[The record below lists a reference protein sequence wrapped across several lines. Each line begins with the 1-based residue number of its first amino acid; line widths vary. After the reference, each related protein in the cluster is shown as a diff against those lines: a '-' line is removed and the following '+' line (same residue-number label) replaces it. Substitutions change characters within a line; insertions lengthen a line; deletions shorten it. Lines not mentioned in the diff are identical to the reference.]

1 MHKRNSYFSN
11 CTLLSSSSSSKRKG
25 CKLFGPVCV
34 CATRA
39 PPSIRSWWNSHTTST
54 TLSVHCLLAA
64 DEQCLRGDWCSGPLF
79 SPAYAVPA
87 STMMSVHFA
96 KKNLSQNF
104 RSPGRG
110 QFDATF
116 FWTKLLTRK
125 RICSIAND
133 SRTALFCN
141 QYLF

>member
-54 TLSVHCLLAA
+54 TLSVHCLLPA
-64 DEQCLRGDWCSGPLF
+64 DEQRLRGDWCSGPLC

-96 KKNLSQNF
+96 KKTCLRIFAHQAGDNLMQPF
-104 RSPGRG
+104 L
-110 QFDATF
+110 D
-116 FWTKLLTRK
+116 K
-125 RICSIAND
+125 IAYAKTNM
-133 SRTALFCN
+133 FNCK
-141 QYLF
+141 